1 MPKNFHDVRNS
12 KKILSYGSG
21 KGMGP
26 FRSRPKRCVPTWTDA
41 GHKNAAQGATNTQ
54 DGKAEQKSHKPLSS
68 ASSVPENKEGRQE

>member
-12 KKILSYGSG
+12 KKMLSYGSR

-26 FRSRPKRCVPTWTDA
+26 FRSRPKRCAPTWTDA

-54 DGKAEQKSHKPLSS
+54 DGKADPESNKINESGVI
-68 ASSVPENKEGRQE
+68 VPAREGDCQA